1 MSDLPLSPLF
11 HRETFRK
18 ILASW
23 KGRKLAVCGHL
34 RPDGDCIGS
43 QVAFCRFLNDEGIE
57 AVAVNADPVPKNL
70 RDFIGDTPFAR
81 ADEFDAEGWEAVT
94 VDCADAVR
102 IGKNL
107 RERLPNTLF
116 NVDHHISNPE
126 YAEHNLVVPHSSA
139 TAEILA
145 ELFLSLGYEPDAT
158 TANALY
164 VGIAT
169 DTGQFRFPSTTT
181 RTFEIC
187 CHLCEFGAAPAKVA
201 TILYEQES
209 LGRMQLLQAFLATLR
224 LELGGTVCTGFIRDG
239 EYERTGT
246 TNEDSEGFVDY
257 ARSVEGVRIGV
268 FLEENK
274 GRIKGSLR
282 SKDPVYR
289 VDTIARRFDGGG
301 HACAAGFRVDDT
313 IDEFYP
319 RLVSILQAHLREKK
333 TAKTNSDGES

>member
-11 HRETFRK
+11 HRENFRK

-57 AVAVNADPVPKNL
+57 AVAIHADPIPKNL
-70 RDFIGDTPFAR
+70 RDFIGNTPFIH

-94 VDCADAVR
+94 VDCADEIR
-102 IGKNL
+102 IGKKL
-107 RERLPNTLF
+107 REKLPGTLF
-116 NVDHHISNPE
+116 NVDHHISNPD
-126 YAEHNLVVPHSSA
+126 YAEHNLVVAHSSA

-187 CHLCEFGAAPAKVA
+187 CHLCEFGAVPAKVA

-224 LELGGTVCTGFIRDG
+224 LQLGGMVCTGFIRDG

-257 ARSVEGVRIGV
+257 ARSIEGVRIGV
-268 FLEENK
+268 FLEEDK

-289 VDTIARRFDGGG
+289 VDNIARQFDGGG

-319 RLVSILQAHLREKK
+319 RLVRILETHLSEKK
-333 TAKTNSDGES
+333 PANAESDGES